1 MAIKRGSKV
10 EINGSSASMTDL
22 MFLLLIF
29 LLIATTLIN
38 SNALKLQLPQSTN
51 MVSDKTIISVSISPD
66 LKYFVDKEQ
75 VDFSQIEAKL
85 KTRLSGVDKPIISLQ
100 SDEKVPL
107 GEVIRVM
114 NIAKNNNWQLNLAT
128 RQE

>member
-51 MVSDKTIISVSISPD
+51 MISDKTIISVSISPD

-75 VDFSQIEAKL
+75 VDFSQIETKL
-85 KTRLSGVDKPIISLQ
+85 KARLKGVEKPIISLQ

>member
-10 EINGSSASMTDL
+10 EISGSSASMTDL

-51 MVSDKTIISVSISPD
+51 MISDKTIISVSISPD
-66 LKYFVDKEQ
+66 LKYFVDTQQ
-75 VDFSQIEAKL
+75 VDFSQIETILKEKL
-85 KTRLSGVDKPIISLQ
+85 KEEEKPIISLN

-107 GEVIRVM
+107 GEVIKVM

-128 RQE
+128 SQE

>member
-10 EINGSSASMTDL
+10 EMNGSSASMTDL

-29 LLIATTLIN
+29 LMIATTLIN

-51 MVSDKTIISVSISPD
+51 VVADKTIISVSISPELD
-66 LKYFVDKEQ
+66 YFVDKDQ
-75 VDFSQIEAKL
+75 VQFHEIEPMLKQKL
-85 KTRLSGVDKPIISLQ
+85 VGVDKPIISLQ

-107 GEVIRVM
+107 GEVIKVM

>member
-10 EINGSSASMTDL
+10 EMNGSSASMTDL

-29 LLIATTLIN
+29 LMIATTLIN
-38 SNALKLQLPQSTN
+38 SNALKLRLPQSTN
-51 MVSDKTIISVSISPD
+51 VVSDKTIISVSISPD
-66 LKYFVDKEQ
+66 LRYFVDKDE
-75 VDFSQIEAKL
+75 VAFAQIETTL
-85 KTRLSGVDKPIISLQ
+85 KARLQGVDKPIISLQ

-107 GEVIRVM
+107 GEVIKVM
-114 NIAKNNNWQLNLAT
+114 NIAKNNSWQLNLAT